1 MIVLKVLDVQMN
13 LFFEKKRQLVV
24 YKIFL
29 PVKIKLNKFW
39 KVLLIFAD
47 TQKSGWSHVEVNNL
61 GGPMKYGRSD

>member
-29 PVKIKLNKFW
+29 SVKIKLNRFW
-39 KVLLIFAD
+39 KVILIFED
-47 TQKSGWSHVEVNNL
+47 TQKSG
-61 GGPMKYGRSD
+61 